1 MPSLIICPFKSTTL
15 FTLSLNSIYPSYL
28 LGAGGTLILIM
39 IMYGLSSIPFSYV
52 VSFLAKTPAAGFTM
66 IIIVNVLAGCI
77 APIAA
82 YILKGINVYSIKS
95 KFINFQPLIVCP

>member
-1 MPSLIICPFKSTTL
+1 
-15 FTLSLNSIYPSYL
+15 
-28 LGAGGTLILIM
+28 M

-52 VSFLAKTPAAGFTM
+52 VSFLASTPAAGFTM

-82 YILKGINVYSIKS
+82 YVLKGIN
-95 KFINFQPLIVCP
+95 FAFQAIFRYPKVGRL